1 MTTYCTP
8 FIIAIMH
15 IITLLSKTR
24 DMSSIQWP
32 QLILFS
38 RILLTCPQYHDIRY
52 YFLIKDHK
60 HVLNVMTSVTTFL
73 SKITDM
79 SSIPWHSLLLSY
91 QRLLTCLQ
99 FHNFRYFFLIK
110 DYRHVLN
117 TITFVTSFLSKI
129 TDMSSIPWLP
139 LLISYQRLLTCPQYH
154 DFRCYFAIK
163 HYIHVCNIMNF
174 AITLF

>member
-1 MTTYCTP
+1 MTSVNTFFSY
-8 FIIAIMH
+8 
-15 IITLLSKTR
+15 IT
-24 DMSSIQWP
+24 DMSSIPWHSLLLSYQRP
-32 QLILFS
+32 Q
-38 RILLTCPQYHDIRY
+38 TCPQRHDFRY
-52 YFLIKDHK
+52 YFLIKDYW
-60 HVLNVMTSVTTFL
+60 HVLNTMTFVTTFL

-129 TDMSSIPWLP
+129 TDMSSISWLP